1 MLRLCKSCYPHIYHS
16 FISGAELR
24 NGDGINHRF
33 FEKCV
38 NEMDESLIPPS
49 KRTYA
54 GAARIS
60 EVVHKPDS
68 IARKRRCSAAA
79 V

>member
-38 NEMDESLIPPS
+38 DEMAGEFKCRLADGHTPVQQESV
-49 KRTYA
+49 K
-54 GAARIS
+54 
-60 EVVHKPDS
+60 
-68 IARKRRCSAAA
+68 
-79 V
+79 